1 VVGDES
7 EGLRAVGNEVA
18 AARRQAARAL
28 ASLAEVA
35 MRYAEMRTALDRQ
48 DAAVGRPG
56 RARGGEFVA
65 DELSLMLREQPYPVR
80 CLIAPVAPTGS
91 GAAHRLAGL
100 PRW

>member
-1 VVGDES
+1 V
-7 EGLRAVGNEVA
+7 
-18 AARRQAARAL
+18 
-28 ASLAEVA
+28 
-35 MRYAEMRTALDRQ
+35 
-48 DAAVGRPG
+48 AVGRPG
-56 RARGGEFVA
+56 RAEGGEFVA